1 MHHGL
6 GHGQATHIISATH
19 IVAKAVG
26 TSVRTDC
33 FGLLPLMDMLCTR
46 RIGTRSGT
54 LDLLGQYA

>member
-46 RIGTRSGT
+46 RIA